1 VRRTG
6 AADTALRWRAWLTMM
21 RRTTVLALFWPVPPA
36 HDLPKLAATGTAL
49 TNSAVTA
56 ASIGIAPALDSRTNA
71 IATGSR
77 PIERRT
83 HD

>member
-1 VRRTG
+1 MNRRRGHGIAVAGLVDDDAQNLRAG
-6 AADTALRWRAWLTMM
+6 A
-21 RRTTVLALFWPVPPA
+21 VLASAPA
-36 HDLPKLAATGTAL
+36 YDLPKLAATGTAL

-77 PIERRT
+77 PIERRS

>member
-1 VRRTG
+1 
-6 AADTALRWRAWLTMM
+6 MM
-21 RRTTVLALFWPVPPA
+21 RRTSVLALFWPVPPA
-36 HDLPKLAATGTAL
+36 YDLPNLADTGAAL

-77 PIERRT
+77 PIERHS